1 MTDMGLFPH
10 LFVNIFLSVLP
21 IGSHYTM
28 CARKASFAAAELLK
42 TKRVIGCH
50 FDTFEPIK
58 INQDSAKQLFAERN
72 IEFSIP
78 ELGEEFEV

>member
-1 MTDMGLFPH
+1 
-10 LFVNIFLSVLP
+10 
-21 IGSHYTM
+21 M

-58 INQDSAKQLFAERN
+58 INHDSAKQLFAERN